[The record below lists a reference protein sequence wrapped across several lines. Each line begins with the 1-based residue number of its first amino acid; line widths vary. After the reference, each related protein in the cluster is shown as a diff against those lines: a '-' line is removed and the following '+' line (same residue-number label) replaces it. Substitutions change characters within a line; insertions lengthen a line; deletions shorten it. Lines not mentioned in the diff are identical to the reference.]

1 MLTFV
6 ESRPEEHP
14 TKRTT
19 FVRLD
24 DECKITIGVED
35 GTAPRV
41 DTHYNFSGLVTQYN
55 VPPSEPNIQAVY
67 TVEREETQMCRI
79 AVRMYH
85 GADVPAENRP
95 LAGFYDYKPR
105 EGWCFFYT
113 WGITQYSR
121 PITEPGDIFY
131 RDSGEDIGVGPQEFP
146 VILWNTTDIT
156 RAGSLPGENTEPSL
170 IMDAMIREQR
180 DAKAISEGRGINYN
194 ACYRNL
200 YEFLKHLDEVCDDRG
215 YFFRGES
222 EHYKSESLSRN
233 VINSRLSRK
242 VRCDFENVVKYS
254 LNVESHGILYR
265 HSPFTGFSGQ
275 YEADLLRSLFKR
287 QIEELSIAK
296 SPALWDDNSYSRAL
310 ATEVRDLP
318 RNAEEANFCLEDRQ
332 LLAEI
337 QHYEGR
343 TLLVDFTKNRDVA
356 LFFACKDKPDKD
368 GRLMLLSEEH
378 EGKMWDRISPSK
390 TFPRY
395 LKQESVLVVPKIGCL
410 FPNGSASPN
419 ENNGTQCVVFNIPKE
434 LKRDILGHL
443 AGKNITREELDIYGG
458 CERIPDELRGYIEGQ
473 KSRVQK
479 IFVPATSNTR
489 VRLIETERF

>member
-1 MLTFV
+1 MYTFV

-41 DTHYNFSGLVTQYN
+41 DTQYNFSGLVTHYEL
-55 VPPSEPNIQAVY
+55 PESEPNIQSVF

-85 GADVPAENRP
+85 GADVPVENRP
-95 LAGFYDYKPR
+95 LAGFYDHKPR

-131 RDSGEDIGVGPQEFP
+131 YESGEDIGVGPQEFP
-146 VILWNTTDIT
+146 VVLWNTTDIS

-170 IMDAMIREQR
+170 IADAMIREQR

-200 YEFLKHLDEVCDDRG
+200 YEFLKHLDEVCEDRG

-222 EHYKSESLSRN
+222 EHYKSESLSPN
-233 VINSRLSRK
+233 VINSRLSRE
-242 VRCDFENVVKYS
+242 VSHDFNNVVKYS
-254 LNVESHGILYR
+254 LNIEAHGIQDRQSVL
-265 HSPFTGFSGQ
+265 PGFPDQ
-275 YEADLLRSLFKR
+275 YEADFMRSLFKR

-296 SPALWDDNSYSRAL
+296 SRALWNDNSYSRAL
-310 ATEVRDLP
+310 GDEVRGLP
-318 RNAEEANFCLEDRQ
+318 RNAEEANFCQEDLQ

-337 QHYEGR
+337 QHYGGR
-343 TLLVDFTKNRDVA
+343 TMLIDFTKNRDVA
-356 LFFACKDKPDKD
+356 LFFACRDKPCEN
-368 GRLMLLSEEH
+368 GRLMLLPKEH
-378 EGKMWDRISPSK
+378 EEKMWDRISPSK
-390 TFPRY
+390 SFTRY
-395 LKQESVLVVPKIGCL
+395 RKQESVLVVPRLGCF
-410 FPNGSASPN
+410 FPNGNTSPT
-419 ENNGTQCVVFNIPKE
+419 ENYGTQCVVFNIPKE
-434 LKRDILGHL
+434 LKQDILGYL
-443 AGKNITREELDIYGG
+443 SAKNITREELDIHGG

-479 IFVPATSNTR
+479 TFVRATSDTY
-489 VRLIETERF
+489 VQLIAPKLF

>member
-1 MLTFV
+1 MYTFV

-41 DTHYNFSGLVTQYN
+41 DTQYNFSRLVTHYEL
-55 VPPSEPNIQAVY
+55 PPSEPNIQAVF

-85 GADVPAENRP
+85 GADVSGENRP
-95 LAGFYDYKPR
+95 LAGGYDYKPR
-105 EGWCFFYT
+105 EGWCFFYIG
-113 WGITQYSR
+113 GITQYSR
-121 PITEPGDIFY
+121 PITEPGDTFY
-131 RDSGEDIGVGPQEFP
+131 RDSGEDLGVGPQEFP

-170 IMDAMIREQR
+170 ITDAMIREQR

-194 ACYRNL
+194 ACYSNL
-200 YEFLKHLDEVCDDRG
+200 DEFLNHLGEVCNEQG
-215 YFFRGES
+215 YFFRGEPK
-222 EHYKSESLSRN
+222 HYKPEPLSTD
-233 VINSRLSRK
+233 VITSRLSRE
-242 VRCDFENVVKYS
+242 VSHDFNNVVKYS
-254 LNVESHGILYR
+254 LNVEAHGIRYR
-265 HSPFTGFSGQ
+265 DSPFTGFSGQ
-275 YEADLLRSLFKR
+275 YEADFMRSLFKR

-296 SPALWDDNSYSRAL
+296 SRALWNDNSYSRAL

-318 RNAEEANFCLEDRQ
+318 RNAEEANFCLEDLQ

-337 QHYEGR
+337 QHYGGS
-343 TLLVDFTKNRDVA
+343 TVLIDFTRNRDVA
-356 LFFACKDKPDKD
+356 LFFACKDKLDED
-368 GRLMLLSEEH
+368 GRLMLLPKEH

-390 TFPRY
+390 SFTRY
-395 LKQESVLVVPKIGCL
+395 RKQESVLVVPKIGCL
-410 FPNGSASPN
+410 LPNGSASPN
-419 ENNGTQCVVFNIPKE
+419 ENDGLQCVVFNIPKE
-434 LKRDILGHL
+434 LKRDILEHL
-443 AGKNITREELDIYGG
+443 ASENITHEGLDIHGG

-479 IFVPATSNTR
+479 TFVPTR
-489 VRLIETERF
+489 NDTRFRLIDVV